1 MRSRRG
7 AISAM
12 STTDYQSLPRH
23 VHGPEGLSS
32 PRFRPISWKRALVV
46 LTAAFVVLAAASP
59 ATGSLK
65 TRLDRALRVQGVS
78 SSQTGA
84 IVYDLSLDT
93 YVYRKNQA
101 LALKPASNEK
111 LPVAVTALSILQPG
125 YTIPTELRA
134 KGHQTGSVWNGKL
147 ILKGYGNPALSGSQL
162 GRLARAVEKKGI
174 TRVTGA
180 IVGDETFFDKV
191 RVGPGWKASFY
202 KDECPP
208 LSALI
213 VNRGHFRG
221 YITSRPALA
230 AAKMLR
236 SKLVD
241 RGIKVDGRARLGRA
255 DPSSAVIATER
266 SPALRW
272 LVRSMDR
279 QSDNFYA
286 ETFVKLLGALEA
298 NEGSTTAG
306 TRVVR
311 QELRRR
317 NVPLRGVV
325 IADGS
330 GLSAYDRLT
339 AKTTAR
345 LLRSAFADRDISS
358 AFVDSLPT
366 AGVNGTLVDRMT
378 SGPAYRNVYAK
389 TGTTDSASALS
400 GYVRSR
406 YVFSILMNGSPIP
419 WWYARQAQDRF
430 AQVLA
435 GQ

>member
-1 MRSRRG
+1 M
-7 AISAM
+7 SAM

-32 PRFRPISWKRALVV
+32 PRFRPISWNRALVV

-84 IVYDLSLDT
+84 IVYDLSLDA

-125 YTIPTELRA
+125 YTIPTQLRA
-134 KGHQTGSVWNGKL
+134 RGHQTGSVWNGKL
-147 ILKGYGNPALSGSQL
+147 ILKGYGDPALSGSQL
-162 GRLARAVEKKGI
+162 GRLARAVGKKGI

-241 RGIKVDGRARLGRA
+241 RGIKVGGHAKLGRA

-339 AKTTAR
+339 AKATAR
-345 LLRSAFADRDISS
+345 LLRSAFADGDISS

-406 YVFSILMNGSPIP
+406 YVFSILMNGSSIP

>member
-1 MRSRRG
+1 V
-7 AISAM
+7 A
-12 STTDYQSLPRH
+12 
-23 VHGPEGLSS
+23 
-32 PRFRPISWKRALVV
+32 
-46 LTAAFVVLAAASP
+46 LAAASP
-59 ATGSLK
+59 ATGTLK
-65 TRLDRALRVQGVS
+65 TRLDRALRAHGVS

-84 IVYDLSLDT
+84 IVFDLSKNS
-93 YVYRKNQA
+93 YVYRKNSA
-101 LALKPASNEK
+101 TSLKPASNEK
-111 LPVAVTALSILQPG
+111 LPVAVTALSILGPG
-125 YTIPTELRA
+125 YTIPTELRGQ
-134 KGHQTGSVWNGKL
+134 GHQTGTVWNGRL
-147 ILKGYGNPALSGSQL
+147 ILKGYGDPALSGSQL
-162 GRLARAVEKKGI
+162 GRFARTVENLGI

-180 IVGDETFFDKV
+180 IVGDESFFDKL
-191 RVGPGWKASFY
+191 RVGPGWKSSYY

-213 VNRGHFRG
+213 VDRAHFKG
-221 YITSRPALA
+221 YITGRPALA

-236 SKLVD
+236 AKLVD

-255 DPSSAVIATER
+255 DPSSTVIATEQ

-272 LVRSMDR
+272 LVRTMDR

-286 ETFVKLLGALEA
+286 EMLTKLVGALEA
-298 NEGSTTAG
+298 DEGTTSAG
-306 TRVVR
+306 TKVIRK
-311 QELRRR
+311 ELRSRD
-317 NVPLRGVV
+317 VPMRGVV
-325 IADGS
+325 LSDGS

-339 AKTTAR
+339 ATAVAR
-345 LLRSAFADRDISS
+345 LLRSAFADSGISQV
-358 AFVDSLPT
+358 FVDSLPV
-366 AGVNGTLVDRMT
+366 AGVNGTLFDRMT

-406 YVFSILMNGSPIP
+406 YVFAILMNGSPIP

>member
-1 MRSRRG
+1 
-7 AISAM
+7 
-12 STTDYQSLPRH
+12 
-23 VHGPEGLSS
+23 
-32 PRFRPISWKRALVV
+32 VV
-46 LTAAFVVLAAASP
+46 FTAAFVVLAAASP

-65 TRLDRALRVQGVS
+65 NRLDRALRAPGIS
-78 SSQTGA
+78 SSKTGA
-84 IVYDLSLDT
+84 IVYDLSKDA

-101 LALKPASNEK
+101 VALKPASNEK

-134 KGHQTGSVWNGKL
+134 QGHQTNSVWNGKL
-147 ILKGYGNPALSGSQL
+147 ILKGYGNPALSRSQL
-162 GRLARAVEKKGI
+162 GRLARAVENAGI

-180 IVGDETFFDKV
+180 IMGDETFFDKV

-213 VNRGHFRG
+213 VNRGHFKG

-241 RGIKVDGRARLGRA
+241 RGIKVDGRAKVGRA
-255 DPSSAVIATER
+255 DSSSAVVATVQ

-272 LVRSMDR
+272 LVRTMDR

-286 ETFVKLLGALEA
+286 EMLVKVLGAAERSK
-298 NEGSTTAG
+298 GTTWDG
-306 TRVVR
+306 TRVIR
-311 QELRRR
+311 AELRSRD
-317 NVPLRGVV
+317 VPMRGVV
-325 IADGS
+325 ISDGS

-339 AKTTAR
+339 ARAVAR
-345 LLRSAFADRDISS
+345 LLRSARSDPKIEN
-358 AFVDSLPT
+358 AFVDSLPM

-378 SGPAYRNVYAK
+378 SGPAYRHVRAK

>member
-1 MRSRRG
+1 
-7 AISAM
+7 M

-84 IVYDLSLDT
+84 IVYDLSLDA

-147 ILKGYGNPALSGSQL
+147 ILKGYGDPALSGSQL

-191 RVGPGWKASFY
+191 RVGPGWKTSFY

-339 AKTTAR
+339 AKATAR
-345 LLRSAFADRDISS
+345 LLRSAFADGDISS

>member
-1 MRSRRG
+1 
-7 AISAM
+7 M
-12 STTDYQSLPRH
+12 STTDYRDRPRV

-32 PRFRPISWKRALVV
+32 RQARPISWTRGLVI
-46 LTAAFVVLAAASP
+46 LTAVFVALAAAAP

-65 TRLDRALRVQGVS
+65 TRLDKALRAHGVS

-84 IVYDLSLDT
+84 IVYDLSKSA
-93 YVYRKNQA
+93 YVYRRNPDR
-101 LALKPASNEK
+101 ALKPASNEK

-134 KGHQTGSVWNGKL
+134 QGHQTGSVWNGRL
-147 ILKGYGNPALSGSQL
+147 ILKGYGDPALSSSQL
-162 GRLARAVEKKGI
+162 GRLARAVENAGI

-180 IVGDETFFDKV
+180 IVGDESFFDKM
-191 RVGPGWKASFY
+191 RVAPGWKASYY

-221 YITSRPALA
+221 YITGKPALV

-236 SKLVD
+236 AKLVD
-241 RGIKVDGRARLGRA
+241 RGIRVDGRARLGRT
-255 DPSSAVIATER
+255 DQTSTVIATQQ

-272 LVRSMDR
+272 LVRTMDR

-286 ETFVKLLGALEA
+286 EMLVKVLGA
-298 NEGSTTAG
+298 NERSSGTTRDG
-306 TRVVR
+306 TRVIR
-311 QELRRR
+311 GELRSRG
-317 NVPLRGVV
+317 VPLRGVV

-339 AKTTAR
+339 ARATAR
-345 LLRSAFADRDISS
+345 LLRSAFSDAKIST

-406 YVFSILMNGSPIP
+406 YVFSILMNGNPIP

>member
-1 MRSRRG
+1 M
-7 AISAM
+7 SAM
-12 STTDYQSLPRH
+12 STTDYQSSPRH

-134 KGHQTGSVWNGKL
+134 KGHQTGAVWNGKL
-147 ILKGYGNPALSGSQL
+147 ILKGYGDPALSGSQL

-241 RGIKVDGRARLGRA
+241 RGIKVDGRAKLGRA

-339 AKTTAR
+339 AKATAR

>member
-1 MRSRRG
+1 M
-7 AISAM
+7 SAM
-12 STTDYQSLPRH
+12 STIDYQSLPRH

-46 LTAAFVVLAAASP
+46 LTATFVVLAAASP

-84 IVYDLSLDT
+84 IVYDLSLDA

-147 ILKGYGNPALSGSQL
+147 ILKGYGDPALSGSQL

-202 KDECPP
+202 KNECPP

-213 VNRGHFRG
+213 VNRGNFRG

-241 RGIKVDGRARLGRA
+241 RGIKVDGRAKLGRA

-298 NEGSTTAG
+298 DEGSTTAG

-345 LLRSAFADRDISS
+345 LLRSAFADGDISS

-389 TGTTDSASALS
+389 TGTTDFASALS

>member
-1 MRSRRG
+1 
-7 AISAM
+7 M
-12 STTDYQSLPRH
+12 SMTDYQSSPRR

-32 PRFRPISWKRALVV
+32 PRFRPISWTRALVV

-84 IVYDLSLDT
+84 IVYDLSLDA

-147 ILKGYGNPALSGSQL
+147 ILKGYGDPALSGSQL

-241 RGIKVDGRARLGRA
+241 RGIKVDGRAKLGRA

-339 AKTTAR
+339 AKATAR
-345 LLRSAFADRDISS
+345 LLRSAFADGDISS
-358 AFVDSLPT
+358 TFVDSLPT

>member
-1 MRSRRG
+1 MSR
-7 AISAM
+7 
-12 STTDYQSLPRH
+12 TDYQSWRRH

-32 PRFRPISWKRALVV
+32 RRPRPISWQRALVV
-46 LTAAFVVLAAASP
+46 LTAAFVFLAAASP
-59 ATGSLK
+59 AAGSLK
-65 TRLDRALRVQGVS
+65 TRLDRALRVPGVS
-78 SSQTGA
+78 SSKTGA
-84 IVYDLSLDT
+84 IVYDLSKDA
-93 YVYRKNQA
+93 YVYRKNKA
-101 LALKPASNEK
+101 LALEPASNEK
-111 LPVAVTALSILQPG
+111 LPVAVTALSILRPG
-125 YTIPTELRA
+125 YTIPTELR
-134 KGHQTGSVWNGKL
+134 KQGHQHGSVWNGKL
-147 ILKGYGNPALSGSQL
+147 ILKGYGDPALSGSQL
-162 GRLARAVEKKGI
+162 GRLARAVEQAGI

-180 IVGDETFFDKV
+180 IVGDETYFDKL
-191 RVGPGWKASFY
+191 RVAPGWKASFY

-213 VNRGHFRG
+213 VNRGHFRS

-236 SKLVD
+236 SRLVD
-241 RGIKVDGRARLGRA
+241 RGVKVDGRARMGRA
-255 DPSSAVIATER
+255 DASSTVLATEQ

-272 LVRSMDR
+272 LVRTMDR

-286 ETFVKLLGALEA
+286 EMLVKVLGAAERSK
-298 NEGSTTAG
+298 GTTWDG

-311 QELRRR
+311 AELRSRG
-317 NVPLRGVV
+317 VPLRGVV
-325 IADGS
+325 TADGS
-330 GLSAYDRLT
+330 GLSSYDRLT
-339 AKTTAR
+339 AKATAK
-345 LLRSAFADRDISS
+345 LLRSALADEDIST
-358 AFVDSLPT
+358 AFVGSLPV

-435 GQ
+435 RRS

>member
-1 MRSRRG
+1 M
-7 AISAM
+7 SAM
-12 STTDYQSLPRH
+12 STTDYQSLPRR

-32 PRFRPISWKRALVV
+32 RRFRPISGKRALVV
-46 LTAAFVVLAAASP
+46 LIAAFVVLAAASP

-84 IVYDLSLDT
+84 IVYDLSLDA
-93 YVYRKNQA
+93 YVYRKNQL

-134 KGHQTGSVWNGKL
+134 QGHQTGSVWNGRL
-147 ILKGYGNPALSGSQL
+147 ILKGYGDPALSGSQL
-162 GRLARAVEKKGI
+162 GRLARAVGKKGI

-241 RGIKVDGRARLGRA
+241 RGIKVDGRAKLGRA

-306 TRVVR
+306 ARVVR

-339 AKTTAR
+339 PKTTAR
-345 LLRSAFADRDISS
+345 LLRSAFADGDISS

-400 GYVRSR
+400 GFVRSR

-435 GQ
+435 RQ

>member
-1 MRSRRG
+1 M
-7 AISAM
+7 SAM
-12 STTDYQSLPRH
+12 STTDYQSSPRR

-84 IVYDLSLDT
+84 IVYDLSLDA

-147 ILKGYGNPALSGSQL
+147 ILKGYGDPALSGSQL

-202 KDECPP
+202 KEECPP

-241 RGIKVDGRARLGRA
+241 RGIKVGGHAKLGRA

-339 AKTTAR
+339 AKATAR

>member
-1 MRSRRG
+1 
-7 AISAM
+7 M
-12 STTDYQSLPRH
+12 STSDYGTWPRP

-32 PRFRPISWKRALVV
+32 RRLRPISWKRALVV
-46 LTAAFVVLAAASP
+46 LTSAFVTLAVVAP
-59 ATGSLK
+59 ATATLK
-65 TRLDRALRVQGVS
+65 SRLDRALRAQGVS

-84 IVYDLSLDT
+84 IVFDLSKDA
-93 YVYRKNQA
+93 YVYRKNSTV
-101 LALKPASNEK
+101 ALKPASNEK
-111 LPVAVTALSILQPG
+111 LPVAVSALSILGPR
-125 YTIPTELRA
+125 YTIPTELRRQ
-134 KGHQTGSVWNGKL
+134 GHRTGTVWHGKL
-147 ILKGYGNPALSGSQL
+147 ILKGYGDPALSGSQI
-162 GRLARAVEKKGI
+162 GRFARAVDNAGI

-180 IVGDETFFDKV
+180 IVGDESFFDKL

-213 VNRGHFRG
+213 VNRAHFKG

-236 SKLVD
+236 SKLVE
-241 RGIKVDGRARLGRA
+241 RGIKVGGHAKLGRA
-255 DPSSAVIATER
+255 DSSSTVMTTQQ

-272 LVRSMDR
+272 LVRTMDR

-286 ETFVKLLGALEA
+286 EMLTKLLGALEA
-298 NEGSTTAG
+298 DEGSTSAG
-306 TRVVR
+306 ATVVKK
-311 QELRRR
+311 ELRSRD
-317 NVPLRGVV
+317 VPMRGVV
-325 IADGS
+325 ISDGS

-339 AKTTAR
+339 ARAAGK
-345 LLRSAFADRDISS
+345 LLRSALSDSRISN
-358 AFVDSLPT
+358 ALVDSLPT

-400 GYVRSR
+400 GFVRTR
-406 YVFSILMNGSPIP
+406 YVFAILMNGNPIP
-419 WWYARQAQDRF
+419 WWYAREAQDRF

>member
-1 MRSRRG
+1 
-7 AISAM
+7 
-12 STTDYQSLPRH
+12 
-23 VHGPEGLSS
+23 
-32 PRFRPISWKRALVV
+32 VV
-46 LTAAFVVLAAASP
+46 FAAAFVVLAAASP

-65 TRLDRALRVQGVS
+65 NRLDRALRAPGIS

-84 IVYDLSLDT
+84 IVYDLSKDA

-101 LALKPASNEK
+101 VALKPASNEK

-134 KGHQTGSVWNGKL
+134 QGHRTNSVWNGKL

-162 GRLARAVEKKGI
+162 GRLARAVENAGI

-180 IVGDETFFDKV
+180 IMGDETFFDKV

-213 VNRGHFRG
+213 VNRGHFKG

-236 SKLVD
+236 SKLVG
-241 RGIKVDGRARLGRA
+241 RGVKVDGRAKVGRA
-255 DPSSAVIATER
+255 DSSSAVVATVQ

-272 LVRSMDR
+272 LVRTMDR

-286 ETFVKLLGALEA
+286 EMLVKMLGAAERSK
-298 NEGSTTAG
+298 GTTWDG
-306 TRVVR
+306 TRVIR
-311 QELRRR
+311 AELRSRD
-317 NVPLRGVV
+317 VPMRGVV
-325 IADGS
+325 ISDGS

-339 AKTTAR
+339 ARAVAR
-345 LLRSAFADRDISS
+345 LLRSALSDPKIEN
-358 AFVDSLPT
+358 AFVDSLPM
-366 AGVNGTLVDRMT
+366 AGVSGTLVDRMT
-378 SGPAYRNVYAK
+378 SGPAYRNVRAK

>member
-1 MRSRRG
+1 
-7 AISAM
+7 M
-12 STTDYQSLPRH
+12 STTDYQSSPRR

-84 IVYDLSLDT
+84 IVYDLSLDA

-134 KGHQTGSVWNGKL
+134 KGHQTGVVWNGKL
-147 ILKGYGNPALSGSQL
+147 ILKGYGDPALSGSQL

-202 KDECPP
+202 KNECPP

-213 VNRGHFRG
+213 VNRGNFRG

-241 RGIKVDGRARLGRA
+241 RGIKVDGRAKLGRA

-306 TRVVR
+306 RRVIR

-339 AKTTAR
+339 AKTTAK
-345 LLRSAFADRDISS
+345 LLRSALADGDISS

>member
-1 MRSRRG
+1 
-7 AISAM
+7 M
-12 STTDYQSLPRH
+12 STTDYQSLPRP

-32 PRFRPISWKRALVV
+32 RRFRPISGKRALVV

-84 IVYDLSLDT
+84 IVYDLSLDA
-93 YVYRKNQA
+93 YVYRKNRA

-134 KGHQTGSVWNGKL
+134 QGHQTGAVWNGKL
-147 ILKGYGNPALSGSQL
+147 ILKGYGDPALSGSQL

-241 RGIKVDGRARLGRA
+241 RGIKVGGHAKLGRA

-339 AKTTAR
+339 AKTTAK
-345 LLRSAFADRDISS
+345 LLRSALADGNISS

-378 SGPAYRNVYAK
+378 SGPAHRNVHAK

>member
-1 MRSRRG
+1 
-7 AISAM
+7 
-12 STTDYQSLPRH
+12 
-23 VHGPEGLSS
+23 
-32 PRFRPISWKRALVV
+32 
-46 LTAAFVVLAAASP
+46 
-59 ATGSLK
+59 
-65 TRLDRALRVQGVS
+65 
-78 SSQTGA
+78 
-84 IVYDLSLDT
+84 
-93 YVYRKNQA
+93 
-101 LALKPASNEK
+101 
-111 LPVAVTALSILQPG
+111 
-125 YTIPTELRA
+125 
-134 KGHQTGSVWNGKL
+134 VWNGKL
-147 ILKGYGNPALSGSQL
+147 ILKGYGDPALSGSQL

-241 RGIKVDGRARLGRA
+241 RGIKVDGRAKLGRA

-298 NEGSTTAG
+298 DEGSTTAG

-345 LLRSAFADRDISS
+345 LLRSAFADGDISS

>member
-1 MRSRRG
+1 
-7 AISAM
+7 
-12 STTDYQSLPRH
+12 
-23 VHGPEGLSS
+23 
-32 PRFRPISWKRALVV
+32 
-46 LTAAFVVLAAASP
+46 
-59 ATGSLK
+59 
-65 TRLDRALRVQGVS
+65 
-78 SSQTGA
+78 
-84 IVYDLSLDT
+84 
-93 YVYRKNQA
+93 
-101 LALKPASNEK
+101 
-111 LPVAVTALSILQPG
+111 
-125 YTIPTELRA
+125 
-134 KGHQTGSVWNGKL
+134 
-147 ILKGYGNPALSGSQL
+147 
-162 GRLARAVEKKGI
+162 
-174 TRVTGA
+174 
-180 IVGDETFFDKV
+180 
-191 RVGPGWKASFY
+191 
-202 KDECPP
+202 
-208 LSALI
+208 
-213 VNRGHFRG
+213 
-221 YITSRPALA
+221 
-230 AAKMLR
+230 MLR

-241 RGIKVDGRARLGRA
+241 RGIKVGGHAKLGRA

-339 AKTTAR
+339 AKATAR
-345 LLRSAFADRDISS
+345 LLRSAFADGDISS

-406 YVFSILMNGSPIP
+406 YVFSILMNGSSIP

>member
-1 MRSRRG
+1 M
-7 AISAM
+7 SAM
-12 STTDYQSLPRH
+12 STIDYQSLPRH

-32 PRFRPISWKRALVV
+32 RRFRPISWKRALVV

-84 IVYDLSLDT
+84 IVYDLSLDA

-125 YTIPTELRA
+125 YTIPTQLRA
-134 KGHQTGSVWNGKL
+134 RGHQTGSVWNGKL
-147 ILKGYGNPALSGSQL
+147 ILKGYGDPALSGSQL
-162 GRLARAVEKKGI
+162 GRLARAVGKKGI

-202 KDECPP
+202 KNECPP

-241 RGIKVDGRARLGRA
+241 RGIKVDGRAKLGRA

-298 NEGSTTAG
+298 DEGSTTAG

-345 LLRSAFADRDISS
+345 LLRSAFADGDISS

>member
-1 MRSRRG
+1 
-7 AISAM
+7 
-12 STTDYQSLPRH
+12 
-23 VHGPEGLSS
+23 V
-32 PRFRPISWKRALVV
+32 ALTVV
-46 LTAAFVVLAAASP
+46 FVALAAAAP

-65 TRLDRALRVQGVS
+65 TRLDRALRAHGVS

-84 IVYDLSLDT
+84 IVYDLSKNA
-93 YVYRKNQA
+93 YVYRRNA
-101 LALKPASNEK
+101 GLALKPASNEK
-111 LPVAVTALSILQPG
+111 LPVAVTALSILQPS

-134 KGHQTGSVWNGKL
+134 RGNQTGSVWNGRL
-147 ILKGYGNPALSGSQL
+147 ILKGYGDPALTSSQL
-162 GRLARAVEKKGI
+162 GRLARAVQQAGI

-180 IVGDETFFDKV
+180 IIGDESFFDKM
-191 RVGPGWKASFY
+191 RVAPGWKASYY

-221 YITSRPALA
+221 YITDKPALV

-236 SKLVD
+236 AKLVD
-241 RGIKVDGRARLGRA
+241 RGIRVAGRAKLGRT
-255 DPSSAVIATER
+255 DQTSTLIATEQ

-272 LVRSMDR
+272 LVRRMDR

-286 ETFVKLLGALEA
+286 EMLVKVLGA
-298 NEGSTTAG
+298 NERSSGTTSDG
-306 TRVVR
+306 TRVIR
-311 QELRRR
+311 GELRYRG
-317 NVPLRGVV
+317 VPLRGVV

-339 AKTTAR
+339 AKATAR
-345 LLRSAFADRDISS
+345 LLRSALSDSKIST

-378 SGPAYRNVYAK
+378 SGPAYRNVFAK

-406 YVFSILMNGSPIP
+406 YVFSILMNGNPIP

>member
-1 MRSRRG
+1 
-7 AISAM
+7 M
-12 STTDYQSLPRH
+12 STTDYGTWPRPL
-23 VHGPEGLSS
+23 HGPEGLSS
-32 PRFRPISWKRALVV
+32 VRLRPIYWRRTLVV
-46 LTAAFVVLAAASP
+46 LTAAFVALAVAAP
-59 ATGSLK
+59 ATATLK
-65 TRLDRALRVQGVS
+65 SRLDRALRAPGIS
-78 SSQTGA
+78 GRQTGA
-84 IVYDLSLDT
+84 TVFDLSKHA
-93 YVYRKNQA
+93 YVYRKNSA
-101 LALKPASNEK
+101 LPLKPASNEK
-111 LPVAVTALSILQPG
+111 LPVAVTALSILGPG
-125 YTIPTELRA
+125 YTIPTELRRQ
-134 KGHQTGSVWNGKL
+134 GNRTGTVWHGKL
-147 ILKGYGNPALSGSQL
+147 ILKGYGDPALSGSQI
-162 GRLARAVEKKGI
+162 GRFARAVKGAGI

-180 IVGDETFFDKV
+180 IVGDESFFDKL

-241 RGIKVDGRARLGRA
+241 RGIKVGGHAKLGRA
-255 DPSSAVIATER
+255 DPSSTVMATQR

-272 LVRSMDR
+272 LVRTMNR

-286 ETFVKLLGALEA
+286 ETLTKLVGALEA
-298 NEGSTTAG
+298 DDGSTTAG
-306 TRVVR
+306 ARVIR
-311 QELRRR
+311 KELRSRDVR
-317 NVPLRGVV
+317 MRGVV
-325 IADGS
+325 ISDGS

-339 AKTTAR
+339 ARAAAK
-345 LLRSAFADRDISS
+345 LLRSALSDSQISN

-378 SGPAYRNVYAK
+378 SGPAYRSVHAK

-400 GYVRSR
+400 GFVRTR
-406 YVFSILMNGSPIP
+406 YVFAILMNGNPIP
-419 WWYARQAQDRF
+419 WWYAREAQDRF

-435 GQ
+435 KRS

>member
-1 MRSRRG
+1 M
-7 AISAM
+7 SAM
-12 STTDYQSLPRH
+12 STTDYQSSPRH

-162 GRLARAVEKKGI
+162 GRLARAVEKTGI

-241 RGIKVDGRARLGRA
+241 RGIKVDGRAKLGRA

-345 LLRSAFADRDISS
+345 LLRSAFADGDISS

-366 AGVNGTLVDRMT
+366 AGVNGTLADRMT

>member
-84 IVYDLSLDT
+84 IVYDLSLDA
-93 YVYRKNQA
+93 YVYRKNKA

-134 KGHQTGSVWNGKL
+134 KGHQTGSVWNGRL
-147 ILKGYGNPALSGSQL
+147 ILKGYGDPALSGSQL

-191 RVGPGWKASFY
+191 RVGPGWKTSFY

-241 RGIKVDGRARLGRA
+241 RGIKVDGRAKLGRA

-339 AKTTAR
+339 AKATAR
-345 LLRSAFADRDISS
+345 LLRSAFADGDISS

>member
-1 MRSRRG
+1 
-7 AISAM
+7 M
-12 STTDYQSLPRH
+12 STSDYGTWSRP

-32 PRFRPISWKRALVV
+32 RGLRPIYWKRALVF
-46 LTAAFVVLAAASP
+46 LAAAFVTLAVVAP
-59 ATGSLK
+59 ATAGLK
-65 TRLDRALRVQGVS
+65 SRLDRALRSQGVS

-84 IVYDLSLDT
+84 VVFDLSKDA
-93 YVYRKNQA
+93 YVYRKNSSVS
-101 LALKPASNEK
+101 LRPASNEK
-111 LPVAVTALSILQPG
+111 LPVAVTALSILGPG

-134 KGHQTGSVWNGKL
+134 QGHQTGSVWKGKL
-147 ILKGYGNPALSGSQL
+147 ILKGYGDPALSGSQL
-162 GRLARAVEKKGI
+162 GRFARAVKHAGI

-180 IVGDETFFDKV
+180 IVGDESFFDKV

-213 VNRGHFRG
+213 VNRAHSKG

-236 SKLVD
+236 AKLVD
-241 RGIKVDGRARLGRA
+241 RGIHVGGHAKLGRA
-255 DPSSAVIATER
+255 DPSSTPMATQH

-286 ETFVKLLGALEA
+286 EMLTKLLGALEA
-298 NEGSTTAG
+298 GQGSTSAG
-306 TRVVR
+306 ATVIKK
-311 QELRRR
+311 ELRSRHI
-317 NVPLRGVV
+317 PMRGVA
-325 IADGS
+325 IWDGS

-339 AKTTAR
+339 ARAIAR
-345 LLRSAFADRDISS
+345 LLRSALSDSQISN
-358 AFVDSLPT
+358 ALVDSLPT

-378 SGPAYRNVYAK
+378 SGPAHRTVHAK

-400 GYVRSR
+400 GFVRTR

-419 WWYARQAQDRF
+419 WWYAREAQDRF